1 MDIERLALGKNN
13 LGNTKY
19 PKITV
24 SKPMNFL
31 EYAKCKAQKKFV
43 STLARNIN
51 QYRLR
56 TFQSFNLSTKITS
69 LTRKL
74 ESALHLHS
82 HYNNFIQILKQLT
95 NQDSKK
101 PLDPPFTPRFSKTPP
116 VFSLSKLLKRLYLKI
131 ISNTYFH
138 LIYNNPKLISYI
150 DSNIK
155 RTAFS
160 KTFYIKEM
168 KKRLSKFE
176 RKMKRRQDITRCRAY
191 LKVMAYSKAL
201 KFATPF
207 RSRSNSP
214 FTNVTDR
221 RSCYTPEIVRNS
233 DEVKMSMNPLYLPL
247 YKMVEFFDQH
257 WFMISVVAYKR
268 WKAQVLLLKI

>member
-1 MDIERLALGKNN
+1 MDIDRLALGKNN
-13 LGNTKY
+13 IGSDKY

-24 SKPMNFL
+24 TKPLNFL
-31 EYAKCKAQKKFV
+31 EYAKGKAQKKFV

-51 QYRLR
+51 QYRSR
-56 TFQSFNLSTKITS
+56 TFQSFNLSTKLNL

-74 ESALHLHS
+74 ESVLELHS
-82 HYNNFIQILKQLT
+82 HYNNFFQILKQQA

-101 PLDPPFTPRFSKTPP
+101 PLGSPFTPRFSKASPA
-116 VFSLSKLLKRLYLKI
+116 FFLSKLIKRFYLKT

-138 LIYNNPKLISYI
+138 LIYNNPKLLSYV

-155 RTAFS
+155 RSAFS

-176 RKMKRRQDITRCRAY
+176 RKMKRRQDITRSRAY
-191 LKVMAYSKAL
+191 LKIMAYFKAL
-201 KFATPF
+201 KFASPF

-214 FTNVTDR
+214 FLNMTGRV
-221 RSCYTPEIVRNS
+221 SCYTPDVIRNS
-233 DEVKMSMNPLYLPL
+233 GEFKISSNPLYLPL

-268 WKAQVLLLKI
+268 WKTQVLLLKI

>member
-1 MDIERLALGKNN
+1 MDIDRLTIGKNN
-13 LGNTKY
+13 IGSAKY
-19 PKITV
+19 PKIIV

-31 EYAKCKAQKKFV
+31 EYAKGKAQKKFV

-56 TFQSFNLSTKITS
+56 TFLSFNLSTKITS
-69 LTRKL
+69 LTKKL
-74 ESALHLHS
+74 VSALQMHS
-82 HYNNFIQILKQLT
+82 HYTNFFQILKQLT
-95 NQDSKK
+95 NKNSKK
-101 PLDPPFTPRFSKTPP
+101 PLDPLFTPRFSKTSSS
-116 VFSLSKLLKRLYLKI
+116 FSLSKLLKRLYLKT
-131 ISNTYFH
+131 ISNTYFC
-138 LIYNNPKLISYI
+138 LIYNNHKLISYI

-201 KFATPF
+201 KFASPF

-214 FTNVTDR
+214 FLNMTDR
-221 RSCYTPEIVRNS
+221 LICYTPEVPRIS
-233 DEVKMSMNPLYLPL
+233 DEVKMSANPLYLPL

-268 WKAQVLLLKI
+268 WKTQILLLKI